1 MLTSNMNVKILIFS
15 LVRKVAIECNTSFTV
30 SISEHSLARTYL
42 CMDGYRKEIS
52 GSWVSKNARYGLPL
66 SKLSLL
72 CHKQWQEMCI
82 NNTFSFLAFHAK
94 QFFAHIYE
102 KDSRRIKNH
111 FFNKEIYTKCD
122 DEKDKDAWPVWPDG

>member
-1 MLTSNMNVKILIFS
+1 
-15 LVRKVAIECNTSFTV
+15 
-30 SISEHSLARTYL
+30 
-42 CMDGYRKEIS
+42 
-52 GSWVSKNARYGLPL
+52 
-66 SKLSLL
+66 
-72 CHKQWQEMCI
+72 MCI

-111 FFNKEIYTKCD
+111 FFKKEIYTKCD